1 MKNVVVPVDF
11 SPYSLSA
18 AKAGAFLA
26 RKTSSK
32 LHLVH
37 VVQGPENWH
46 KMSVRNRQKNPG
58 METRMVEATMQL
70 EDFTKNSLF
79 NGLKVASHLIT
90 GIAHEQ
96 VKKFAGAN
104 NADLIIMGAH
114 GAGESRNVF
123 LGSTAQK
130 VLRAAPCPVLSVKV
144 DFEPTSVKNIL
155 FASDFQPN
163 ASDALDIVSEIA
175 VALNAGIDLAY
186 INTPAD
192 FVNSDNIEERM
203 LRAQPSKKGIA
214 VNRIVYNHFE
224 KDRGIIE
231 AAKRQGAGMIAMV
244 TRNRRGKPTYS
255 FGITESVLFF
265 SEVPVLSMI
274 IRK

>member
-1 MKNVVVPVDF
+1 MKNIVIPVDF
-11 SPYSLSA
+11 SPYSRSA
-18 AKAGAFLA
+18 TRAGAFLA
-26 RKTSSK
+26 RKTSSQ
-32 LHLVH
+32 LHLLH
-37 VVQGPENWH
+37 IVQGPENWD
-46 KMSVRNRQKNPG
+46 KMSVRNRQNNPD
-58 METRMVEATMQL
+58 METRMVDAAMKL
-70 EDFTKNSLF
+70 EDFARNSLF
-79 NGLKVASHLIT
+79 EHLKVATHLKT

-96 VKKFAGAN
+96 IVNFARVN
-104 NADLIIMGAH
+104 KADLIVMGAH

-155 FASDFQPN
+155 FPSDFQPN
-163 ASDALDIVSEIA
+163 AANALEMISEIA
-175 VALNAGIDLAY
+175 AALNAGIDLAF

-192 FVNSDNIEERM
+192 FVDSNEIEERM
-203 LRAQPSKKGIA
+203 LRTQPAKKGIT
-214 VNRIVYNHFE
+214 VNRIVYNDHE

-244 TRNRRGKPTYS
+244 TRNRRGKPEYS